1 MSNNITSK
9 DKFSNQEFLRE
20 DSPKSLHEFSYTK
33 NSYENLIELS
43 NILQSNLK
51 IDMIHN
57 YNTFLV
63 KNNIDINITDYI
75 KVLNKKSFNIDIN
88 FIDDFLN
95 CVDLNDCC
103 INSNKLSKHNI
114 STTDIENIIKLHN
127 LILNKDY
134 KISTVHDISGDGTY
148 INYKV
153 YYLHPNVFKLC
164 LLKNYH
170 LKYIHDM
177 IKSILK
183 EETEE
188 IDQKVMNFLLRR
200 YEINEINIDDRINF
214 KELYFKVDDD
224 YYLGISIFD
233 SKKKQIRLII
243 DMLENNNVIEPIDNF
258 SNENDPYR
266 QKVVRTIKKFLFE
279 IM

>member
-114 STTDIENIIKLHN
+114 STTEIENIIKLHN

-170 LKYIHDM
+170 LKYIQYYMFLEQAIKYYNDYQIMLLNNKVHKNVFSSIILNYTYTCLNKVKLCM
-177 IKSILK
+177 IK
-183 EETEE
+183 
-188 IDQKVMNFLLRR
+188 
-200 YEINEINIDDRINF
+200 
-214 KELYFKVDDD
+214 
-224 YYLGISIFD
+224 
-233 SKKKQIRLII
+233 
-243 DMLENNNVIEPIDNF
+243 
-258 SNENDPYR
+258 
-266 QKVVRTIKKFLFE
+266 
-279 IM
+279 

>member
-127 LILNKDY
+127 LILNKELILFV
-134 KISTVHDISGDGTY
+134 KIR
-148 INYKV
+148 K
-153 YYLHPNVFKLC
+153 
-164 LLKNYH
+164 
-170 LKYIHDM
+170 
-177 IKSILK
+177 
-183 EETEE
+183 
-188 IDQKVMNFLLRR
+188 
-200 YEINEINIDDRINF
+200 
-214 KELYFKVDDD
+214 
-224 YYLGISIFD
+224 
-233 SKKKQIRLII
+233 
-243 DMLENNNVIEPIDNF
+243 
-258 SNENDPYR
+258 
-266 QKVVRTIKKFLFE
+266 
-279 IM
+279 